1 MNRTG
6 LVKSEPTTIATMRDL
21 MEKNKQQFAMALPK
35 HMSVERLLR
44 IGATA
49 CQRNPRL
56 LECTPK
62 SFLGALMTAAQLGLE
77 PDGTLGRAYL
87 IPRNN
92 RRAGVMECHFQPG
105 YLGLIELCHRSGEIA
120 SVRADVVR
128 RGDFF
133 EYEKGLTEKLVHRE
147 GDNPEAEIT
156 HVYAIITTKGG
167 GRYWDVWTSAK
178 VEAHRQRFSQDSRDD
193 SAWNTDWPSMAKKTL
208 LLAVQKLAP
217 KSVEQ
222 ARAIAVQ
229 EQSDAGLPQDI
240 GMGDF
245 GNGDDPGP
253 TAPTGKPKSIDD
265 IKVRERAKVQPAV
278 AEALG
283 DATATQPAAS
293 AAPAGP
299 EKITPA
305 QVKEIGALLSAA
317 GVTEAA
323 ALEQYCDEQ
332 EISRDRPKMLTDLR
346 RDEADVML
354 AMLKS

>member
-1 MNRTG
+1 
-6 LVKSEPTTIATMRDL
+6 MRDL
-21 MEKNKQQFAMALPK
+21 MERNKQQFAMALPK

-56 LECTPK
+56 LECSPK

-87 IPRNN
+87 IPRMN
-92 RRAGVMECHFQPG
+92 RRANQMECHFQPG
-105 YLGLIELCHRSGEIA
+105 YLGLIELCHRSGEVA

-128 RGDFF
+128 KGDFF
-133 EYEKGLTEKLVHRE
+133 EYEKGLSEKLVHRE
-147 GDNPEAEIT
+147 GDNPDAEIT

-167 GRYWDVWTSAK
+167 GHYWDVWTALK
-178 VEAHRQRFSQDSRDD
+178 VEAHRQRFSQDTRDD

-217 KSVEQ
+217 KSVVQ
-222 ARAIAVQ
+222 ARAIVAQ

-245 GNGDDPGP
+245 GADDAPAA
-253 TAPTGKPKSIDD
+253 APTGKPKSIAD
-265 IKVRERAKVQPAV
+265 IKARERATVQPATAAAL
-278 AEALG
+278 AEEPPAQ
-283 DATATQPAAS
+283 AAPAA
-293 AAPAGP
+293 AAAAAGP
-299 EKITPA
+299 EKITFK
-305 QVKEIGALLSAA
+305 QVEEILSRLAAA
-317 GVTEAA
+317 GVSEAA
-323 ALEQYCDEQ
+323 ALEQYSDEH
-332 EISRDRPKMLTDLR
+332 EISRNRPKVIADLS
-346 RDEADVML
+346 RDEADAFL